1 MHRFYTNGSLGLEYR
16 RVRRYHCHAVR
27 ELFKNETSDPG
38 AVEPAESLAG
48 AAALA
53 RGVARL
59 LRELDYRVLTELPLA
74 NGRRADVVG
83 LHRDASFA
91 IVEIK
96 ASVADF
102 RSDLK
107 WPEYRAYCD
116 AYYFAVGGDF
126 PLSVLPEGCGVIVA
140 DAYQGVIARE
150 APVAR
155 LAAARRKALTL
166 RFARTAAA
174 RLHQLADPVGGG
186 RSRS

>member
-1 MHRFYTNGSLGLEYR
+1 MQ
-16 RVRRYHCHAVR
+16 
-27 ELFKNETSDPG
+27 ELFENEAGVPG
-38 AVEPAESLAG
+38 HAERAGSRAG

-59 LRELDYRVLTELPLA
+59 LRELDCRVLTELPLA

-83 LHRDASFA
+83 LHRDGSFA

-116 AYYFAVGGDF
+116 AFFFAVGGEF
-126 PLSVLPEGCGVIVA
+126 PLPVLPEGCGVIVA
-140 DAYQGVIARE
+140 DAYQGVIARA
-150 APVAR
+150 APVAP

-186 RSRS
+186 RPRS